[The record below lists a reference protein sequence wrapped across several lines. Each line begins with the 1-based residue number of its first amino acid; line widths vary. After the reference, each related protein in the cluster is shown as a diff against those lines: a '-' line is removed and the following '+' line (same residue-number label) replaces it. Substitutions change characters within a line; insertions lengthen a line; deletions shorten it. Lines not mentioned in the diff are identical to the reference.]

1 MVRKRSENG
10 AVVSPPTPDLAEPTR
25 GELASAGARPSRRRD
40 GEATRQR
47 VLDAAVAS
55 IVEIGYYQSSSNA
68 IARRAGVTWGVL
80 QHQFGTREAL
90 LLEVLNDRWGQLHAT
105 VAGAEVQGATLEL
118 RLREVLDVLAQHYGH
133 LEQLVTMQIGL
144 DLLSNPEA
152 SVETRRA
159 VQQHA
164 DRLRDAWQ
172 LLCERALGESAGEA
186 DLASYAFAALRGY
199 LIGDIIGSTFSS
211 HGDDEH
217 QRDLLVQG
225 VAASIRIEL
234 AQRGIV

>member
-10 AVVSPPTPDLAEPTR
+10 AVVSPPTPDPAEPTR